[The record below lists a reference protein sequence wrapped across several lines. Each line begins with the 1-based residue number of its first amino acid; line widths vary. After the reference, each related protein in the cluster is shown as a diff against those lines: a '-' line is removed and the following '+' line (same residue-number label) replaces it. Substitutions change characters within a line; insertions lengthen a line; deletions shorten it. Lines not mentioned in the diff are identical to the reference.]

1 MGFYKRNKDVFPS
14 VCIESFYSVFHRPM
28 PVNCLAVR
36 RRQTENWSL
45 DRRTNGCVRL
55 AFSRTWYVSENE
67 VFSFNTSDQWDNIVW
82 HFLSSLRRHPPS
94 CPRGENIEPG
104 IPLSPARILLSILRR
119 PGFNLRFL
127 WGLESFMEGESWQ
140 KFTNTTPNSRIQ
152 GSRLWPEEPVN
163 SSLSVSRDDG
173 P

>member
-1 MGFYKRNKDVFPS
+1 MEFYKRNKEVFPS

-45 DRRTNGCVRL
+45 DRVQTG
-55 AFSRTWYVSENE
+55 AFDWRSQELGML
-67 VFSFNTSDQWDNIVW
+67 FSFNTSDQWDNIVW

>member
-1 MGFYKRNKDVFPS
+1 MEFYKRNKEVFPS

-45 DRRTNGCVRL
+45 DRVQTGAFDWRSQELGMFLRMKCFPSTLQTNEITLCGI
-55 AFSRTWYVSENE
+55 FSRHSADT
-67 VFSFNTSDQWDNIVW
+67 
-82 HFLSSLRRHPPS
+82 H
-94 CPRGENIEPG
+94 PRGENIEPG